1 MNFVVRHMRAPAV
14 SLGLFAT
21 TIGFT
26 VPASPKQ
33 FAIQGGIDACKDILN
48 GFEVTRAN
56 PLVGGDGKRG
66 KAEVRIAVIE
76 V

>member
-1 MNFVVRHMRAPAV
+1 MRAAAV
-14 SLGLFAT
+14 SLDLFAT
-21 TIGFT
+21 TISFT
-26 VPASPKQ
+26 LAALPKQ
-33 FAIQGGIDACKDILN
+33 FAIQGRIDVCKDILN
-48 GFEVTRAN
+48 GFEVMSAN